1 MNKPINFCTVP
12 FTTFEVDSNGGANI
26 CCRRSDQIVKDN
38 GEKFSVINDSISEI
52 WNSNCMNKL
61 RTQFLNNERPDE
73 CSTCWTDEK
82 ITKGQS
88 LRVDQYHKPV
98 DFQNPKITHLVLKL
112 TNLCNEACL
121 TCSPH
126 DSSLWQDEF
135 IKNSIPLKSVSLTD
149 SMINSMRT
157 LKFQGD
163 NLEALHEISPNLT
176 SITLRGGE
184 PTIHKEAF
192 DYIEFLSNNGYA
204 KQITLEMNTNA
215 LAYNPKLIEYL
226 SNFKQAHILL
236 SADGYEEINEY
247 IRWPSK
253 WDKIDQNIKRYTG
266 LGDPFSI
273 GINLTVSIWNI
284 FYIEEILEYFKS
296 YSSFVNINLV
306 HYPKL
311 QSIRNMPRP
320 LKAKVLRQLVQ
331 LPDTERLKSFIN
343 LPPNLDKELTLEE
356 YQDAILKYVAPLDA
370 SRNLDIKIN
379 LPRLYD
385 LLSKPS
391 C

>member
-1 MNKPINFCTVP
+1 
-12 FTTFEVDSNGGANI
+12 
-26 CCRRSDQIVKDN
+26 
-38 GEKFSVINDSISEI
+38 
-52 WNSNCMNKL
+52 
-61 RTQFLNNERPDE
+61 
-73 CSTCWTDEK
+73 
-82 ITKGQS
+82 
-88 LRVDQYHKPV
+88 
-98 DFQNPKITHLVLKL
+98 
-112 TNLCNEACL
+112 
-121 TCSPH
+121 
-126 DSSLWQDEF
+126 
-135 IKNSIPLKSVSLTD
+135 
-149 SMINSMRT
+149 
-157 LKFQGD
+157 
-163 NLEALHEISPNLT
+163 
-176 SITLRGGE
+176 
-184 PTIHKEAF
+184 
-192 DYIEFLSNNGYA
+192 
-204 KQITLEMNTNA
+204 MNTNA

-266 LGDPFSI
+266 LGDPFLI

-343 LPPNLDKELTLEE
+343 LQPNLDKELTLEE

-370 SRNLDIKIN
+370 SRNLDIKTN